1 MQYNSIIPALRF
13 DQIFGVIC
21 SDINQFIQTR
31 KIFARRCW
39 ELVMTSTC
47 LPPFSYVKASAPGKV
62 ANACVSLHRSLPF
75 IVMNIIFC
83 IAASLALN

>member
-1 MQYNSIIPALRF
+1 
-13 DQIFGVIC
+13 
-21 SDINQFIQTR
+21 
-31 KIFARRCW
+31 
-39 ELVMTSTC
+39 MTSTC

-62 ANACVSLHRSLPF
+62 ANACVYNVHRSEVRGSKSIMTKSLHRSLPF

>member
-47 LPPFSYVKASAPGKV
+47 LPPFSYVKASEPGKV

-75 IVMNIIFC
+75 IVMNTICC
-83 IAASLALN
+83 IAASLALS